1 MTENSL
7 DHPRAPLWAELIA
20 TFFRVGYLRPGPGT
34 WGSAAG
40 MLLWA
45 AIAHQLARSRTHAG
59 SHLLS
64 AVRVTAIGIPAATQ
78 VARASSKKDP
88 QFVVIDEVAGQL
100 ITLIAV
106 PLAWKTFLAGF
117 ILFRAFD
124 IVKPPPVRQLE
135 KLPEGTGI
143 VLDDVAAGIYA
154 LAVMQLLLHLGLL
167 NRLARRVDARSSRS
181 ARARGTR
188 SWDFLIAFS
197 GERTLTA
204 VHALTRLRLRRHSPE
219 ARSAS
224 WARACARKNSYAPK

>member
-20 TFFRVGYLRPGPGT
+20 TFFRVGYFRPGPGT
-34 WGSAAG
+34 WGSAAA

-45 AIAHQLARSRTHAG
+45 AIAHQLAEAARRP
-59 SHLLS
+59 
-64 AVRVTAIGIPAATQ
+64 AVIFLAVLVTAIGIPAATQ

-143 VLDDVAAGIYA
+143 VLDDIAAGIYA

-167 NRLARRVDARSSRS
+167 R
-181 ARARGTR
+181 
-188 SWDFLIAFS
+188 
-197 GERTLTA
+197 
-204 VHALTRLRLRRHSPE
+204 
-219 ARSAS
+219 
-224 WARACARKNSYAPK
+224 